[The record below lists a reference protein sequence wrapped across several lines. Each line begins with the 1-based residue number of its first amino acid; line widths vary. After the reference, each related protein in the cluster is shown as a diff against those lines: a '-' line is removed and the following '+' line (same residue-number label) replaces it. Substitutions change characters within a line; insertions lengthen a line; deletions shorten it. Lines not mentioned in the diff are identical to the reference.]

1 MWGGVADI
9 NQLYNFFLKIG
20 PRVLELEDLE
30 KMTFPIGFVHRPYN
44 RSTLSMK
51 MNDESPYICV
61 ECEVNTSDFAFS
73 YVRRVFDGAELLYVI
88 SVLVRCG

>member
-1 MWGGVADI
+1 
-9 NQLYNFFLKIG
+9 
-20 PRVLELEDLE
+20 
-30 KMTFPIGFVHRPYN
+30 
-44 RSTLSMK
+44 MK
-51 MNDESPYICV
+51 MNDESPYISV